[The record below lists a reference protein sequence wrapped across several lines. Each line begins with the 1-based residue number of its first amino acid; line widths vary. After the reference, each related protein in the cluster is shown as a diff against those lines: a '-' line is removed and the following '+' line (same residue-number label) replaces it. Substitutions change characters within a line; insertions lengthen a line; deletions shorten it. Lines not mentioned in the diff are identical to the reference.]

1 MEKKDENKPL
11 WQLTVSE
18 LKLIIAQLIEDKFAL
33 KECEKKPTTRVY
45 GIQGL
50 ANLLHCSR
58 TTANHIKRSGLI
70 DDAITQINRKI
81 VIDAELAIQLI
92 NNQSRR
98 KGK

>member
-45 GIQGL
+45 GINGL
-50 ANLLHCSR
+50 AQLLHCSR
-58 TTANHIKRSGLI
+58 TTANQIKKTGII
-70 DDAITQINRKI
+70 DEAITQVGRKI
-81 VIDAELAIQLI
+81 VIDAEMAIKLL
-92 NNQSRR
+92 N
-98 KGK
+98 KGGK